1 MSEVSEVMEM
11 EDFLSGDALGDA
23 MEDMSDD
30 AFAETGSGFEEVA
43 EEPVATP
50 AKEVPV
56 AQAKTEVGV
65 GLVNFDFSA
74 LMSMP
79 GVVTGETGIVV
90 SRFPVE
96 RMRFSKNAKSLISIL
111 SDQVIVCKTHY
122 EEDLGQ
128 FLCFGGECCKHD
140 LAKVRY
146 VYPIMVYTTDAKG
159 KPVSLEI
166 QNKALVLGQSAYND
180 LLDIQDMNG
189 SLTNMDLLIRCDKED
204 YQEISITNAGPCRYK
219 TKPQMVKEVQEFWRE
234 NSEHILKGIA
244 RVITP
249 EDYKKAKAADVT
261 QGSELDMDAVF
272 GN

>member
-1 MSEVSEVMEM
+1 MSEVLSEATEM

-30 AFAETGSGFEEVA
+30 AFADAGFEEV
-43 EEPVATP
+43 EEKVAPTSAVP
-50 AKEVPV
+50 AT
-56 AQAKTEVGV
+56 QAKSEVGV
-65 GLVNFDFSA
+65 GLVDFDFSS

-96 RMRFSKNAKSLISIL
+96 RMRFSKNAKSLIAIL